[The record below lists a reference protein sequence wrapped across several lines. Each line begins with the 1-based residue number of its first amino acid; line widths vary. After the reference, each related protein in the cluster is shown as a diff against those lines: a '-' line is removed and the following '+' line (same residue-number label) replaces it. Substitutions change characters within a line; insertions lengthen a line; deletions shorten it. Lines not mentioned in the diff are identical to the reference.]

1 MKSRAQRKLAAF
13 RRGDRKYREHT
24 EDRVFV
30 QLNIVTRDLGGE
42 HTMTVE
48 QASKYNAALRRDGS
62 DLRWFSP

>member
-1 MKSRAQRKLAAF
+1 MKSRAQRKLAQY
-13 RRGDRKYREHT
+13 RRADQKYREHT

-30 QLNIVTRDLGGE
+30 LLNIVTRDQGGS

-48 QASKYNAALRRDGS
+48 QADKYNSALRRDGS